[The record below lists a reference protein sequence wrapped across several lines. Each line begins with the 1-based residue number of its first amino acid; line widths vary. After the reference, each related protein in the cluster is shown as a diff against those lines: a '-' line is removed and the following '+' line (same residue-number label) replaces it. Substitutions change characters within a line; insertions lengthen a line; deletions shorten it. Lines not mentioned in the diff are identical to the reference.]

1 MGNRTTHRLLNRLW
15 TLAYADSSAVSSV
28 YRLRHGYHPM
38 ERGVTLITSR
48 TSPRSSLWLYYKHK
62 PAVQSKSVNIVV
74 LNEQCVLPPRH
85 A

>member
-1 MGNRTTHRLLNRLW
+1 
-15 TLAYADSSAVSSV
+15 
-28 YRLRHGYHPM
+28 
-38 ERGVTLITSR
+38 VTLITSR

-62 PAVQSKSVNIVV
+62 PAVQNKSVNIVV